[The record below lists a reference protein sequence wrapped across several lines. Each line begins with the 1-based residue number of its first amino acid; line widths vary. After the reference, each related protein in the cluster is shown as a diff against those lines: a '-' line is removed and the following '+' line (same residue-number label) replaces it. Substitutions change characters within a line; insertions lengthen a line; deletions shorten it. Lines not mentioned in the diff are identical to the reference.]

1 MSEPWL
7 IVGLGNP
14 GPEYAATRHNVGAM
28 AVEVMASGC
37 GSKLS
42 RHKKVL
48 GLIAETHLGFPG
60 DRVPVVLCSPLSY
73 MNESG
78 GPVKAAMSFYRIP
91 PERLVVLHDE
101 LDIDFTAL
109 RLKKGGGDGGHNGL
123 KSIRRSIGTG
133 DYFRVRLG
141 IGRPPEGKRRRTSS
155 YRRSP
160 ARNDHNFRRSST
172 APETPR
178 RPSFVAGS
186 KWPKMSSTRTRP
198 GLEKVVEETHERPSL
213 RC

>member
-1 MSEPWL
+1 MSDPWL

-14 GPEYAATRHNVGAM
+14 GPEYAATRHNIGAM
-28 AVEVMASGC
+28 AVETMAVGC

-60 DRVPVVLCSPLSY
+60 DRIPVVLCSPLSY

-141 IGRPPEGKRRRTSS
+141 IGRPPGRQAPADFVLQAFSGSQRSELPSFLDRAGDGTETLVRRGLEVAQNEFNP
-155 YRRSP
+155 RSP
-160 ARNDHNFRRSST
+160 GVG
-172 APETPR
+172 E
-178 RPSFVAGS
+178 GS
-186 KWPKMSSTRTRP
+186 GGNP
-198 GLEKVVEETHERPSL
+198 
-213 RC
+213 

>member
-141 IGRPPEGKRRRTSS
+141 IGRPPERQAPADFVLQAFSGSQRSQLPAFLDRAGDATQTLVRR
-155 YRRSP
+155 
-160 ARNDHNFRRSST
+160 
-172 APETPR
+172 
-178 RPSFVAGS
+178 
-186 KWPKMSSTRTRP
+186 
-198 GLEKVVEETHERPSL
+198 GLEVAQNEFNPHSPGVGEGSGGNP
-213 RC
+213 

>member
-28 AVEVMASGC
+28 AVETMASGC

-91 PERLVVLHDE
+91 PDRLVVLHDE

-141 IGRPPEGKRRRTSS
+141 IGRPPGRQAPADFVLQAFSGSQRSELPAFLDRAGDATQTLVRRGLEVAQNEFNP
-155 YRRSP
+155 RSP
-160 ARNDHNFRRSST
+160 GVG
-172 APETPR
+172 E
-178 RPSFVAGS
+178 GS
-186 KWPKMSSTRTRP
+186 GGNP
-198 GLEKVVEETHERPSL
+198 
-213 RC
+213 